1 MAMQPAKTSEI
12 QTYVNEWVKVATD
25 GNVVVKYA
33 WDYDPDFIVTIG
45 RMRLHCKNCNQDL
58 LCAIPEVPEKIDY
71 ALQKFVGLHRH
82 AAFVPPTATSNSTSW
97 NYVPYTAPAKK
108 AKRALWDEEGRRFRE

>member
-1 MAMQPAKTSEI
+1 MQPANV
-12 QTYVNEWVKVATD
+12 QTYVNEWVKTATG
-25 GNVVVKYA
+25 GNVVVKYS

-58 LCAIPEVPEKIDY
+58 LCSIPEATEKIDY

-82 AAFVPPTATSNSTSW
+82 AAFVPPTQTSGW
-97 NYVPYTAPAKK
+97 NYVSYPRGKNVH
-108 AKRALWDEEGRRFRE
+108 RATLKDEEGRRFRE

>member
-1 MAMQPAKTSEI
+1 MQPANV
-12 QTYVNEWVKVATD
+12 QTYVNEWVKTATG

-58 LCAIPEVPEKIDY
+58 LCSIPEATEKIDY

-82 AAFVPPTATSNSTSW
+82 AAFVPPKQTSNSW

-108 AKRALWDEEGRRFRE
+108 QNRATLKDEEGRRFRE

>member
-1 MAMQPAKTSEI
+1 MQPANA
-12 QTYVNEWVKVATD
+12 QTYVNEWVKTATN
-25 GNVVVKYA
+25 GNIVVKYS

-45 RMRLHCKNCNQDL
+45 KMRLHCKKCNQDL
-58 LCAIPEVPEKIDY
+58 LCSIPEVPEKIGY

-82 AAFVPPTATSNSTSW
+82 AAFVPPTSNSTNW

-108 AKRALWDEEGRRFRE
+108 QNRATLKDEEGRRFRE